1 LVLTEREQ
9 ITELLKKEK
18 YSIQQ
23 LANMFR
29 AEVHRIEEDLQHIEK
44 SIKPK
49 KLKREPAFCKHCGFV
64 FKGRS
69 KINVPSRCPKCKS
82 EWVQGASYW
91 IE

>member
-1 LVLTEREQ
+1 MLTEREQ
-9 ITELLKKEK
+9 IKELLKKEK

-29 AEVHRIEEDLQHIEK
+29 VEVHRIEEDLQHIEK

-49 KLKREPAFCKHCGFV
+49 KLKRDPAFCKHCGFV
-64 FKGRS
+64 FRERS

-82 EWVQGASYW
+82 EWVQGAVYW